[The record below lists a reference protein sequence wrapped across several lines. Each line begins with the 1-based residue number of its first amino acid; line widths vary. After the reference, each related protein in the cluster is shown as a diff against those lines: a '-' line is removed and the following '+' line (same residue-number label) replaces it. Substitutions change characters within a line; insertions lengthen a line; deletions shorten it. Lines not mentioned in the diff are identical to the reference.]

1 MRVAAKRLRPHKA
14 GIATGKLESFVSD
27 ELCAYEEHMAKRR
40 LAYLT
45 TQLLA
50 GIVFD
55 ERAEALQVWE

>member
-1 MRVAAKRLRPHKA
+1 
-14 GIATGKLESFVSD
+14 
-27 ELCAYEEHMAKRR
+27 MAKRR